1 MESTIDV
8 GAVETRRD
16 AYSNPNDW
24 LNALVRKRLA
34 QAASTDEVLPVEMAW
49 VAERDHAV
57 YQKRF
62 KPLVVAFLVACVVG
76 VAQSPSVAAFVA
88 AFVAM
93 YFYID
98 FYGGVLHVVLDHP
111 AFVRV
116 PGIDI
121 PCVEFQWHHTYAYD
135 IATRSLLDVWGDLNP
150 LLVIKSVC
158 LFAVFGFEPTAMM
171 VAGIGYFW
179 GYANQF
185 AHRLAH
191 TAPRKRPK
199 FGRLLEE
206 WGILIPPELHQEHHQ
221 DHGRSYPVLSGHTGP
236 LVQAMLRVVP
246 NRWAWLVLFVVLT
259 AVDLIALT
267 AILHRVF
274 GT

>member
-1 MESTIDV
+1 MESTIEA
-8 GAVETRRD
+8 GTLETRRD
-16 AYSNPNDW
+16 AYENPNDW
-24 LNALVRKRLA
+24 LNALVQKRLA
-34 QAASTDEVLPVEMAW
+34 QAAKDEETLPVEMAW
-49 VAERDHAV
+49 VAKRDHAV

-62 KPLVVAFLVACVVG
+62 KPLVIAFIAAGIFG
-76 VAQSPSVAAFVA
+76 VAQSPSVLALLV

-111 AFVRV
+111 GFVAV
-116 PGIDI
+116 PGLDV

-135 IATRSLLDVWGDLNP
+135 IATRSILDVWGDLNP
-150 LLVIKSVC
+150 LLLIKSVC

-171 VAGIGYFW
+171 VAGVGYFW

-191 TAPRKRPK
+191 TAPRKRPA
-199 FGRLLEE
+199 FGRWLEE
-206 WGILIPPELHQEHHQ
+206 RGILISPERHQAHHQ
-221 DHGRSYPVLSGHTGP
+221 NYDESFPVLAGHAAP
-236 LVQAMLRVVP
+236 LIQAMLRVVP

-267 AILHRVF
+267 ALLHTIV
-274 GT
+274 